1 MDTILIVED
10 SKTDTLIITGALA
23 DYATITAGDGLE
35 ALDKLSAYPDID
47 MIILDLHMPN
57 MNGFEFLQAME
68 SKNQTLPIIVLTN
81 FDEVESEVRALE
93 LGAVDYIRKP
103 LNFLALLKRVEVHL
117 RLAKATK
124 VIQAH
129 NQVLQAAV
137 TRNQERMDQTQEA
150 TVQALVQLLEVRN
163 IETGAHIR
171 RTARIMQVLAQKIA
185 SLDLPGYR
193 ISPEFQANLV
203 RTAPLHDI
211 GKVGIPDNIL
221 LKPGRLTTEEYEHM
235 KRHVEFGVNALYY
248 QQEKDHPIVDF
259 MEVARAI
266 IQYHHERFD
275 GKGYPQGLKGTDIPL
290 PGRLMAI
297 IDVYDALTSERVYKR
312 AMPHTEAMCILSEER
327 GNHFDPVV
335 VDAFFDIQEA
345 VKLICTRNQISQ

>member
-10 SKTDTLIITGALA
+10 SQTDTLIIEGALA
-23 DYATITAGDGLE
+23 GYTTITAGDGLE
-35 ALDKLSAYPDID
+35 ALDKLSVYPDFD

-68 SKNQTLPIIVLTN
+68 SKNHTLPIIVLTN
-81 FDEVESEVRALE
+81 FDEVENEVRALE

-137 TRNQERMDQTQEA
+137 LRNQERMDQTQEA

-171 RTARIMQVLAQKIA
+171 RTAKIMQVLAQQIA

-193 ISPEFQANLV
+193 ISPEFQADLV

-221 LKPGRLTTEEYEHM
+221 LKPGKLTFEEYEHM

-248 QQEKDHPIVDF
+248 QREEGHPIVDF

-266 IQYHHERFD
+266 ILYHHERFD

-297 IDVYDALTSERVYKR
+297 IDVYDALTSERVYKK
-312 AMPHTEAMCILSEER
+312 AFSHTESMAILSDER

-335 VDAFFDIQEA
+335 VDAFFDIQDA
-345 VKLICTRNQISQ
+345 VNLICTRNRPSQ

>member
-10 SKTDTLIITGALA
+10 SQTDTLIIKGALA
-23 DYATITAGDGLE
+23 NYTTITARDGLE
-35 ALDKLSAYPDID
+35 ALDILSAYPDID

-57 MNGFEFLQAME
+57 MNGFEFLQARE
-68 SKNQTLPIIVLTN
+68 SKDQTLPIIVLTN
-81 FDEVESEVRALE
+81 FDEVESEVKALE

-103 LNFLALLKRVEVHL
+103 LNFLSLLKRVEVHL

-129 NQVLQAAV
+129 NHILQSAV
-137 TRNQERMDQTQEA
+137 SRNQERVDQTQEA
-150 TVQALVQLLEVRN
+150 TVRALVQLLEVRN

-171 RTARIMQVLAQKIA
+171 RTAKIMEVLTQEIA
-185 SLDLPGYR
+185 RLDLPGYR
-193 ISPEFQANLV
+193 ISPEFQADLV

-211 GKVGIPDNIL
+211 GKVGIPDSIL
-221 LKPGRLTTEEYEHM
+221 LKPGKLTFEEYEQM
-235 KRHVEFGVNALYY
+235 KRHVEYGVNALYY
-248 QQEKDHPIVDF
+248 QQGKEHPIVDF

-297 IDVYDALTSERVYKR
+297 IDVYDALTSERVYKE
-312 AMPHTEAMCILSEER
+312 ALSHTESMAILSDER
-327 GNHFDPVV
+327 GKHFDPVV
-335 VDAFFDIQEA
+335 VDAFFNIQNA
-345 VKLICTRNQISQ
+345 VKLICARNRSSM